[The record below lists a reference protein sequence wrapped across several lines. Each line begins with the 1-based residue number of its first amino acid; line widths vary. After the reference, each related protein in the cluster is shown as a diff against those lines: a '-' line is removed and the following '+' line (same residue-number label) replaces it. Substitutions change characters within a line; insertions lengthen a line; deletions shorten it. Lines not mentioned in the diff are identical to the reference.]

1 MDYST
6 NRNEEYRE
14 VVKSVG
20 EVALTN
26 LRSALYEL
34 NKAKNWSIADIFGG
48 GLISTSNKQKHL
60 QAAKVYI
67 SDARYIME
75 KHGREY
81 STIAYHLGTDALDMN
96 GALGIL
102 DYSRHDAYADAVIHD
117 GLAGVIDMVNNAITQ
132 IEDLLAEVH

>member
-6 NRNEEYRE
+6 NRNAEYRE

-34 NKAKNWSIADIFGG
+34 NKAKNWSIADILGG

-81 STIAYHLGTDALDMN
+81 STIAYHLGTDALDVN
-96 GALGIL
+96 GGWGVL

-117 GLAGVIDMVNNAITQ
+117 GLEGVIDMVNNAITQ